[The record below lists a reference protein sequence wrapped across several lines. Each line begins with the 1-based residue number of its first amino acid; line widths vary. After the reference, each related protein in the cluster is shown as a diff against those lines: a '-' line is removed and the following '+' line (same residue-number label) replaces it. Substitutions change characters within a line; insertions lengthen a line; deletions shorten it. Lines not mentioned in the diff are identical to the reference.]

1 MFALAE
7 PSTDSRI
14 IRPASTSLDDF
25 NILLRENIMNFKN
38 TLLASIALMA
48 VSAPALADDKRM
60 YEQNRAQ
67 YITYEQA
74 REIAMNKIKTIGGGT
89 VEKSDVDFEYSKSRG
104 AYFEV
109 DVKDVNGRYW
119 EVKVDAKTGEV
130 LKIED

>member
-1 MFALAE
+1 
-7 PSTDSRI
+7 
-14 IRPASTSLDDF
+14 
-25 NILLRENIMNFKN
+25 MNFKN